1 MQHSIR
7 HKNEPF
13 KHKPHAVKKVYVQ
26 MNHEIYFRRN
36 HQNSVKHAR
45 KKPTK
50 LEVSWEFFEFTH

>member
-7 HKNEPF
+7 HRNEPF